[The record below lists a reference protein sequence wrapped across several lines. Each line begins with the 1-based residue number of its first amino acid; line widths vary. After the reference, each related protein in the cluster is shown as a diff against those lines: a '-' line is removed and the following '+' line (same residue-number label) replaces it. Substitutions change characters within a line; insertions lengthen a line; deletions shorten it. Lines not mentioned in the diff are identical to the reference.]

1 MVDTSGLDRASI
13 QIVFTGTFV
22 TSASSDLAANLMVIR
37 VRRVASSNGG
47 QFGPTCA
54 PLYLNGPLYDFAQ
67 FDDGLTNGQIREA
80 SSSGNTVNG
89 TFGGFAC
96 NSGIF
101 IEIQLVDARIII
113 DSFTVVF
120 F

>member
-1 MVDTSGLDRASI
+1 
-13 QIVFTGTFV
+13 
-22 TSASSDLAANLMVIR
+22 
-37 VRRVASSNGG
+37 VASSNGG
-47 QFGPTCA
+47 QSGPTCD
-54 PLYLNGPLYDFAQ
+54 PLYLSGALYDFAQ

-96 NSGIF
+96 NGGVY
-101 IEIQLVDARIII
+101 IEIQLADARISI
-113 DSFTVVF
+113 DSYTVVF

>member
-1 MVDTSGLDRASI
+1 MVDTTGLDRSSL

-22 TSASSDLAANLMVIR
+22 TSATADLAANLMVIR

-47 QFGPTCA
+47 NFGPTCD

-96 NSGIF
+96 NGGVF
-101 IEIQLVDARIII
+101 IEITLADPRVSL